1 MKVNVYIGK
10 YIFLGDIEDIFVFI
24 FIFMSWSR
32 EVIDYFIGLY
42 EEKMEYFRRKKKD
55 VWKIIIEGLNIVGFK
70 FFQNQVE
77 GKWKSLIVFY
87 KVLWDNKIKIG

>member
-1 MKVNVYIGK
+1 MKVKFYIGK

-42 EEKMEYFRRKKKD
+42 EEYEEKLENFRRKKKD

-70 FFQNQVE
+70 FF
-77 GKWKSLIVFY
+77 
-87 KVLWDNKIKIG
+87 